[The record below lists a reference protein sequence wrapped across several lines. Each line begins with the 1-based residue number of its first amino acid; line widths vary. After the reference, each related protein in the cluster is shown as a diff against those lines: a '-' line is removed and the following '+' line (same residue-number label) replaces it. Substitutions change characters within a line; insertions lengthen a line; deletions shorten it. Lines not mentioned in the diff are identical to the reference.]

1 MKKSNPWWSE
11 EAGFFGQWYLDIV
24 ADILTPEQTK
34 KDVDFFLLVSNVQK
48 HNSILDIG
56 CADGRHG
63 IELAKREFHVT
74 CFDISSF
81 MLRRAKANALSQHV
95 NIQAQKGDMR
105 TLHVLKPYDLVL
117 NVFTAFGYFEDN
129 DHQETMKRMFEA
141 LKPGGTCIL
150 DVVNGPFIRT
160 HLKKEQEFRHPDGS
174 VTQYIR
180 SLDKTEKFLV
190 ETRSRVKNGIVAQ
203 TLDMKTRL
211 WDKDELSGMA
221 TTAGFSVQSIFGGLD
236 EQIPWSTDSK
246 HLVFVLKKSS
256 TWKPGA

>member
-1 MKKSNPWWSE
+1 MQTANPWWSE

-34 KDVDFFLLVSNVQK
+34 KDVDFFLLVSK
-48 HNSILDIG
+48 IKKDGHILDIG

-63 IELAKREFHVT
+63 IELARRGFQAT
-74 CFDISSF
+74 CFDINSF
-81 MLRRAKANALSQHV
+81 MLKKAKANALSQYV
-95 NIQAQKGDMR
+95 NIQTQKGDMR

-129 DHQETMKRMFEA
+129 EHQETMKRMFEA

-150 DVVNGPFIRT
+150 DVVNGPFIRS
-160 HLKKEQEFRHPDGS
+160 HLKKEQEFQHPDGS

-211 WDKDELSGMA
+211 WDKDELSSMA
-221 TTAGFSVQSIFGGLD
+221 TTAEFSVQSVFGALD
-236 EQIPWSTDSK
+236 TKIPWSANSK
-246 HLVFVLKKSS
+246 HLVFVLKK
-256 TWKPGA
+256 A